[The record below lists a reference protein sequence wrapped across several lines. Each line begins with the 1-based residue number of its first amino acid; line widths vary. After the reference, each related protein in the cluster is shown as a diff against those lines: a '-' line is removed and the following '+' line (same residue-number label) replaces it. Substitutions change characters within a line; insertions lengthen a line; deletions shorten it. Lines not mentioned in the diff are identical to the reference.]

1 MKHWLAIVAVTFG
14 LLGSGGAWA
23 AEKTVT
29 LDVENMTCALCPFTV
44 RKSLEAVDGVQTV
57 KVSFADKT
65 AVVTFDDEKADMDTL
80 TAATTNAG
88 FPSRLNEETHE

>member
-1 MKHWLAIVAVTFG
+1 MKNPIAITAFIFG

-44 RKSLEAVDGVQTV
+44 HKSLEAVEGVQTV
-57 KVSFADKT
+57 KVSLADKT
-65 AVVTFDDEKADMDTL
+65 TVVTFDDEKADMDTL
-80 TAATTNAG
+80 IAATTNAG
-88 FPSRLNEETHE
+88 FPAHPREQRHE